1 MANHRLSM
9 RKITEVL
16 RLYFEHS
23 RSKRE
28 IARIIGVSPTTVTDY
43 LSRAKLA
50 GLSYPLPSDMDELAL
65 ERRLFPPNE
74 PSAVQRPAP
83 DWAQVHA
90 NLRRN
95 GVTLDLLWQEY
106 KADQPDGFQ
115 YSAFCEHYRRW
126 RWHLSLSMRQTHTPG
141 ERLFIDYAGP
151 TVEITDMHSGEVR
164 QAHIFVAV
172 LGASNYTY
180 IGAYTETLV
189 ERLLHQRC
197 HPQQAFRSC
206 LGVLQLGRQFGI
218 VRLEAACARALKHNV
233 LSWKSLQSILKHGL
247 DQQVPEDHQPALNL
261 PEHENVR
268 GAAYYQSN
276 LNVH

>member
-1 MANHRLSM
+1 MANNRLSM

-28 IARIIGVSPTTVTDY
+28 IARIIGASPSTVTDY

-50 GLSYPLPSDMDELAL
+50 GLSYPLPLGMDEAAL
-65 ERRLFPPNE
+65 ERQLFPPSE

-83 DWAQVHA
+83 DWAAVHSG
-90 NLRRN
+90 LRRK

-106 KADQPDGFQ
+106 KAEQTDGFQ

-126 RWHLSLSMRQTHTPG
+126 RQHLSLSMRQTHTPG

-151 TVEITDMHSGEVR
+151 TVEIIEMHSGEIR
-164 QAHIFVAV
+164 QAQIFVAV

-180 IGAYTETLV
+180 I
-189 ERLLHQRC
+189 
-197 HPQQAFRSC
+197 
-206 LGVLQLGRQFGI
+206 
-218 VRLEAACARALKHNV
+218 EAT
-233 LSWKSLQSILKHGL
+233 
-247 DQQVPEDHQPALNL
+247 
-261 PEHENVR
+261 
-268 GAAYYQSN
+268 
-276 LNVH
+276 